1 MKLSFLH
8 QKKEVG
14 IQVMY
19 NLATAGHSNYFFVDC
34 QWNELVWP

>member
-1 MKLSFLH
+1 MNLSFLH

-19 NLATAGHSNYFFVDC
+19 NMLTASHSNCFLLIANGINYF
-34 QWNELVWP
+34 